1 MRSRGAADAADVV
14 LTTQPPL
21 VAACVYGKV
30 PPGAFE
36 ADGLMTLT
44 GDRAVFDR
52 FAGFFNL
59 PEKALV

>member
-1 MRSRGAADAADVV
+1 MLRTPS
-14 LTTQPPL
+14 TQPPL

-30 PPGAFE
+30 PPAAFE
-36 ADGLMTLT
+36 ADGMMTLT

-59 PEKALV
+59 PEKAPV